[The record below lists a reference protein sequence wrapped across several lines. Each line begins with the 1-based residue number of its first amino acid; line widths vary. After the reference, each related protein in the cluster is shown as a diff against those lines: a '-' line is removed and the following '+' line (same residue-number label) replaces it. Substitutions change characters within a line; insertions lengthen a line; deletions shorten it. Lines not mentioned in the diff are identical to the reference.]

1 MRGAHAQRVRDS
13 VQRPALR
20 EPVRSTTAASRTQH
34 DRSEYEA
41 GDVIVRE
48 GGHTETLF
56 VILEGAAKVIRKG
69 RTIARLGP
77 GEFFGEISLIDGRPR
92 VATVVADS
100 PLRCLVLE
108 HDGLRKL
115 LLDDPQMAW
124 SLLQTLASRLRNTV

>member
-1 MRGAHAQRVRDS
+1 MPSAFETLSNVPLFENLSARQQRRVARN
-13 VQRPALR
+13 
-20 EPVRSTTAASRTQH
+20 TTESR
-34 DRSEYEA
+34 YEA

-56 VILEGAAKVIRKG
+56 VILDGAAKVIRKG

-100 PLRCLVLE
+100 PVRCLVLE

-115 LLDDPQMAW
+115 LLDDPHMAW

>member
-1 MRGAHAQRVRDS
+1 MPSAFETLSIVPLFENLSARQQRRVARN
-13 VQRPALR
+13 
-20 EPVRSTTAASRTQH
+20 TTESG
-34 DRSEYEA
+34 YET
-41 GDVIVRE
+41 GEVIVRE

-56 VILEGAAKVIRKG
+56 VILDGAAKVVRKG

>member
-1 MRGAHAQRVRDS
+1 MPSAFETLSNVPLFVNLSARQHRRV
-13 VQRPALR
+13 
-20 EPVRSTTAASRTQH
+20 VRNTTESG
-34 DRSEYEA
+34 YET
-41 GDVIVRE
+41 GDVVRE

-56 VILEGAAKVIRKG
+56 VILEGAAKVIRRG

-100 PLRCLVLE
+100 PVRCLVLE

>member
-1 MRGAHAQRVRDS
+1 MNESHHQG
-13 VQRPALR
+13 
-20 EPVRSTTAASRTQH
+20 
-34 DRSEYEA
+34 

-56 VILEGAAKVIRKG
+56 VIVEGVAKVVRKE

-77 GEFFGEISLIDGRPR
+77 GEFFGEVSMIDRRPR
-92 VATVVADS
+92 VATVVADT
-100 PLRCLVLE
+100 PMRCLVLH

-115 LLDDPQMAW
+115 LKDDPRMAW